1 MTSSTLAQLA
11 AALLKSA
18 EPTDATTDKIL
29 DAALDDL
36 RRSPHISLG
45 DVAKRAGVGRVT
57 IYRRFGDKEGL
68 LRALIVRE
76 CHRLTAEVESAMAR
90 GRNVEQRFC
99 LGFVAMLRGTRQ
111 RAFVGELIRAQPEGT
126 LQLLTIDGQA
136 ILRLGIAFIAQQIR
150 AEQNAGH
157 LPQYDP
163 EPVAEILARLA
174 HSYALTPK
182 GGKAL
187 ADDKQAV
194 ELARLYLVPLLMN
207 GPAKGRPH

>member
-1 MTSSTLAQLA
+1 MTSTLAQLA

-18 EPTDATTDKIL
+18 QPTDATTDKIL

-36 RRSPHISLG
+36 RRSPQIHLG
-45 DVAKRAGVGRVT
+45 DIAKRAGVGRVT

-68 LRALIVRE
+68 VRALIVRE
-76 CHRLTAEVESAMAR
+76 CHRLTAEVEAAMAR
-90 GRNVEQRFC
+90 GRSVEQRFC

-111 RAFVGELIRAQPEGT
+111 RAFVGELIRAQPEGA
-126 LQLLTIDGQA
+126 LELLTIDGQA

-150 AEQNAGH
+150 AEQTAGH
-157 LPQYDP
+157 LPAFDP

-187 ADDKQAV
+187 ADDKQAI
-194 ELARLYLVPLLMN
+194 ELARLYLVPLLIN
-207 GPAKGRPH
+207 GPAKARSH